1 MTKNKSG
8 KRYNDDFKKVVVDL
22 YHSGQ
27 SVSDLSSEY
36 GVSDVTIYVWI
47 KRFSPIEIK
56 GGSSVTSDDYEKLKK
71 QMLELKQENEILK
84 NAIAIFAKK

>member
-1 MTKNKSG
+1 M
-8 KRYNDDFKKVVVDL
+8 VVAL

-47 KRFSPIEIK
+47 KRFSPVEIK
-56 GGSSVTSDDYEKLKK
+56 GGSSVTSDDYEKL
-71 QMLELKQENEILK
+71 
-84 NAIAIFAKK
+84 